1 MLAQIDS
8 QTQVSYLDFGHG
20 RPVVLLHAFPL
31 AKEMWE
37 IQISDL
43 AEEYRVLALDAPGF
57 GESSPFD
64 GVPSIEAAARR
75 VAAFLEAVEIDQP
88 VILGGLSMG
97 GYTALAFARLF
108 PERLAA
114 LILAD
119 TKAEPDDEAGKAK
132 REEMIAFVEEKG
144 GDAVIDKML
153 PAMLSPLTLQERPEV
168 VETVKSLGKG
178 QQTKTITDAIAALR
192 DRPDARPGLAAIQVP
207 TLVIGGVDDQAASP
221 EVMSGLAKGIANARH
236 EIIPAAGH
244 LSNLE
249 QPQVFSEILKD
260 FLESLSSG

>member
-1 MLAQIDS
+1 MKITFDS
-8 QTQVSYLDFGHG
+8 TDVSYLDFGSG
-20 RPVVLLHAFPL
+20 RPIVLLHAFPL

-57 GESSPFD
+57 GESSPFE
-64 GVPSIEAAARR
+64 GAPSVETAAKR
-75 VAAFLEAVEIDQP
+75 VAAFLDALQIDEP

-97 GYTALAFARLF
+97 GYTAMAFARLF

-114 LILAD
+114 LIFAD

-132 REEMIAFVEEKG
+132 REELIAFTTENG
-144 GDAVIDKML
+144 ADAVIEKML
-153 PAMLSPLTLQERPEV
+153 PAMVSPLTLEDRPEV
-168 VETVKSLGKG
+168 VATIKALGQG
-178 QQTKTITDAIAALR
+178 QTTTTITDAIAALR
-192 DRPDARPGLAAIQVP
+192 DRPDAHAGLADIKVP
-207 TLVIGGVDDQAASP
+207 TLVMGGVDDQAASP
-221 EVMSGLAKGIANARH
+221 EVMAGLAKAITNARH
-236 EIIPAAGH
+236 EVIPAAGH

-260 FLESLSSG
+260 FLSKL